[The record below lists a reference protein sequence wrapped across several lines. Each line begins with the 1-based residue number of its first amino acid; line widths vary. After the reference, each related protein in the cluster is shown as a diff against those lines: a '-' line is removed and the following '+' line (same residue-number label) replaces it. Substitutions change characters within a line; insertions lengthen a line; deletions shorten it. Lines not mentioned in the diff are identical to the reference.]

1 MFHRNPA
8 YFDPAMRIH
17 FISIGGAVMHNLAL
31 ELQALGH
38 EVSGSDDEIFE
49 PALGRLQRAGLLP
62 EAFGW
67 FPEKLDS
74 RPDCIILGMH
84 ARKDNPELQRALEAQ
99 IPVYSFPEYIY
110 RHSQNKT
117 RIVIAGSHGKT
128 STTAM
133 LMHALRHNGMDF
145 DYLVGAA
152 LPGFERMVRLSDA
165 PIMVIEGD
173 EYLSS
178 ALDPRPK
185 FLHYHPHYACITG
198 IAWDHINV
206 FPTFPSYVQAFDD
219 FLNSCPE
226 QARVFTF
233 AGDAALQELSRKH
246 PALCSPY
253 DGLESENLSGQTR
266 VLWQGKSWPVGV
278 FGRHNMQ
285 NLHAAMLLAE
295 SMGLEPARFLAAMES
310 FTGTARR
317 LECLHR
323 SDNLL
328 IYRDFAHSPSKLRAT
343 VEAVREQYPEHL
355 LIAAY
360 ELHTYSS
367 LSAAF
372 LPDYTGCMEPADQ
385 RFVLLDPHVFAL
397 KRLPVL
403 PDHDVATTFNA
414 AVFHS
419 GTALG
424 EALRTAMQENG
435 RPVVLLMMSSGK
447 FDDLSVQDLIP
458 PGN

>member
-1 MFHRNPA
+1 
-8 YFDPAMRIH
+8 MRIH

-38 EVSGSDDEIFE
+38 EISGSDDEIFE
-49 PALGRLQRAGLLP
+49 PALGRLRQAELLP
-62 EAFGW
+62 DAFGW
-67 FPEKLDS
+67 YPQKLDS
-74 RPDCIILGMH
+74 RPDCVILGMH
-84 ARKDNPELQRALEAQ
+84 ARKDNPELLRALELNL
-99 IPVYSFPEYIY
+99 PVYSFPDYIF
-110 RHSQNKT
+110 RHSENKT

-133 LMHALRHNGMDF
+133 LMHALRYQGLDF
-145 DYLVGAA
+145 DYLVGAS

-185 FLHYHPHYACITG
+185 FMHYRPQFACITG

-219 FLNSCPE
+219 FLQSCPE
-226 QARVFTF
+226 GARVFTF
-233 AGDAALQELSRKH
+233 AGDPALQELSKKH
-246 PALCSPY
+246 SAICSPY
-253 DGLESENLSGQTR
+253 DGLASINNAGQTL
-266 VLWQGKSWPVGV
+266 VQYGVKDWPVGV

-285 NLHAAMLLAE
+285 NMHAAMLLAE
-295 SMGLEPARFLAAMES
+295 SVGLKTEDFLRSMEHFS
-310 FTGTARR
+310 GTARR

-323 SDNLL
+323 SEELI

-343 VEAVREQYPEHL
+343 VEAVREQYPVHK

-367 LSAAF
+367 LSKEF
-372 LPDYTGCMEPADQ
+372 LPDYQGAMDTADA

-403 PDHDVATTFNA
+403 PDA
-414 AVFHS
+414 AVAAAFRAEVLHK
-419 GTALG
+419 GTSLG
-424 EALRTAMQENG
+424 LAIKAAMQESTH
-435 RPVVLLMMSSGK
+435 PCVVLLMSSGK
-447 FDDLSVQDLIP
+447 FDDLSIPDLIP
-458 PGN
+458 QAT